1 MEEGAVDQKSQKV
14 TMSRLMRRETWGPRT
29 GTRFSQDEERTGLGL
44 NR

>member
-1 MEEGAVDQKSQKV
+1 MYQELQKV
-14 TMSRLMRRETWGPRT
+14 TVSRFMRRETWGPRA